1 MSFRDAPPNAP
12 RIALRIENDVP
23 CPDCGYNLRGLRLD
37 GRCPEC
43 GRPTIDTFARPLRA
57 KTGVLAEEMIRR
69 PGVLLVGLLAWW
81 VIASTSVLAP
91 PVVAQFIVMA
101 ATVVIAPPLLIT
113 LARMVR
119 VLRAAQSRPGG
130 SSRPLRDIAGLWFT
144 LGGLAVLPGGALM
157 GLTLFWPSELPL
169 FVRQGLILAACASAA
184 ASQLLAARGAI
195 TVLRRLAL
203 RASGVATPVMAG
215 GIVGLVIACLVP
227 VAGGLFVSLRILAG
241 SAAAIIWLVASYR
254 LVNSVREAQGSVVSI
269 GRSTRR

>member
-57 KTGVLAEEMIRR
+57 RTGVLAEEMVRR

-81 VIASTSVLAP
+81 VIDSTSALAP
-91 PVVAQFIVMA
+91 PVVARFIVIA
-101 ATVVIAPPLLIT
+101 ATVGIAPLLLIT
-113 LARMVR
+113 LAGMSRL
-119 VLRAAQSRPGG
+119 LRATRSRPGG

-144 LGGLAVLPGGALM
+144 LGALAVLLGGSLM
-157 GLTLFWPSELPL
+157 GLTLFWPAELPL
-169 FVRQGLILAACASAA
+169 FLRQGLILVACASAA
-184 ASQLLAARGAI
+184 ASQLLAAHGAI

-203 RASGVATPVMAG
+203 RASGIAAPIMAG
-215 GIVGLVIACLVP
+215 GIVGLMIACLVP
-227 VAGGLFVSLRILAG
+227 VTGGLFVSLRILAG
-241 SAAAIIWLVASYR
+241 FGALIVWLVASYR
-254 LVNSVREAQGSVVSI
+254 LVNSLREAQGSVVSI
-269 GRSTRR
+269 GRSARR